1 MDEGRAVLH
10 IDPDDRTAGIAAARD
25 VQLGLGAIGA
35 DEIEVIALDRVVG
48 DPDVGGGAGH
58 RAVPVDA
65 GHRHDALA
73 VVQRAGVDAG
83 SVEVGAGAGQLSQ
96 GRTAVDL
103 AALGADG
110 IEAGGAVCIFE
121 AGEDLCIRVVIIA
134 AGAGLVA
141 EDSST
146 RRDGGRREAG
156 DRAAGD
162 DAGGQGEH
170 GEGFHGGLHNVILSF
185 P

>member
-146 RRDGGRREAG
+146 RRDGGRRRTG
-156 DRAAGD
+156 
-162 DAGGQGEH
+162 
-170 GEGFHGGLHNVILSF
+170 
-185 P
+185 